1 MEDNIGDMM
10 VDIRDVVSNHFSDI
24 KKNLQNTMNII
35 DMLPVVIDLRK
46 QIRTLENENKQLK
59 MLVDSIGEE
68 KNIELEIIEFP
79 DNNTSLEDDN
89 DVAALA
95 LASNEAPDD
104 DSAAESDDD
113 SDAESDDQ
121 GGDVGE
127 FDDDALR
134 ANFADEN
141 ELGIVIEN
149 EDVDE
154 DAEKQNV
161 EDNDKSRDI

>member
-104 DSAAESDDD
+104 DSDAE
-113 SDAESDDQ
+113 SDAESVDH
-121 GGDVGE
+121 GGDLSDVGE

-154 DAEKQNV
+154 DAENQNV